1 MSDEM
6 DEIWALYA
14 DDGAQALDAMETA
27 LLALGDGGSED
38 AGAHVSALFR
48 AVHTF
53 KGNSRVLGLAVVES
67 RAHYSEDL
75 IGLVR
80 DQGVPWDAEI
90 KDILLLASDT
100 LRAMLEETAAT
111 RADVAPDS
119 SEDLMVRLKD
129 KIARASGEA
138 PAPGDAAPT
147 APAVDVAGLLA
158 ALDEPAAPEEAPA
171 TAPEAEAEPPVAAE
185 PAPVAAQPEAEPEP
199 ARKRGKKTAA
209 PRAEA
214 PTEDAPIADA
224 PAEAAPAPAEPAQV
238 QPAAAPRSEKRL
250 ADDPTYREIFR
261 GMATDAT
268 RKLSALLETWD
279 TDPADAA
286 TRARREADNLAH
298 AARQMGLDDWT
309 ATLSAYL
316 ATPDPA
322 SETLARLLLSL
333 GDLAEQTFGI
343 APAAGPAAAPDAP
356 GFFDTI
362 RDALADIASYGTGFF
377 CGETPEPRAV
387 ADRVSIIRDAAR
399 SAGYIRAE
407 EAAAR
412 IPAAQTAQDFH
423 AAELRLYEEL
433 AGVEAVMP
441 DAARASGVSP
451 REMLQ
456 SWCAEH
462 VFSTLSELDAT
473 LERLRAAEDLDAEY
487 QRLDRLMRLVHH
499 ACGHHRIETA
509 GQLAMSL
516 IDLFSRL
523 HSRGQT
529 PDPILSHVARGFI
542 DTVEIV
548 FDAITQGQTPDTASL
563 EKLFEEASNICFVQD
578 GLMTASAIER
588 RLGLPKEFHRVL
600 SPESVRA
607 ASEAIEQGLRFFIV
621 RADINNDE
629 KMAEAFIGWL
639 SSDSARSITN
649 VTVFDGTNTLF
660 DFLLASAQD
669 EAGMVEAMAA
679 LDPGGRNLR
688 MTRMLVPTA
697 ETPETAPADP
707 EAALAQIPQAGI
719 SAEMVEQIGEIA
731 ASQSMISHMLT
742 ELSEGDL
749 FDTIDAM
756 MRAAGNDWKRARP
769 QIRATL
775 TTYSTRLQELAQLE
789 NQLVG
794 QITQLQ
800 EETVE
805 IRSRRIETIFRPLEA
820 FVQTYSRRNRREATT
835 SFAGGELSLD
845 LTILENLRRVLR
857 NLAVARLEIGAGA
870 PRSLH
875 ISFHRDE
882 ERVLAIIEDDGDA
895 SETSP
900 ALDEVR
906 ATVARFGGE
915 LRQVALPGTG
925 MRFHI
930 SLPLAMVVLE
940 GMVVGVEGVRYV
952 VPVDAIRM
960 ILQPD
965 AEKRFRV
972 SAAEG
977 REMLRIG
984 TDEIVAIQPLPG
996 PKGPPAATGARRNV
1010 FVVLGAQGR
1019 SVAVPVDELVGQQL
1033 VLLRPLKGVLSG
1045 MQNMTGIAL
1054 LAGGD
1059 VGMVVS
1065 ANMLCASQAPTHA
1078 VTTSRPM

>member
-27 LLALGDGGSED
+27 LLALGDGGSAD

-129 KIARASGEA
+129 KIARASGQ
-138 PAPGDAAPT
+138 APT
-147 APAVDVAGLLA
+147 AEPAPAVDVAGLLA
-158 ALDEPAAPEEAPA
+158 ALDDPAPVEAAPVEAAPVEAAPA
-171 TAPEAEAEPPVAAE
+171 EPVAAE
-185 PAPVAAQPEAEPEP
+185 PAPVEPVAAQPEAEPEP
-199 ARKRGKKTAA
+199 ARKRGKKPAA
-209 PRAEA
+209 ARAEA
-214 PTEDAPIADA
+214 APADA
-224 PAEAAPAPAEPAQV
+224 PAEAAPASAEPAPAAAE
-238 QPAAAPRSEKRL
+238 PAAAPRSEKRL

-268 RKLSALLETWD
+268 RKLSALLESWD
-279 TDPADAA
+279 ADPADAA
-286 TRARREADNLAH
+286 ARARREADNLAH

-309 ATLSAYL
+309 AVLAAYL

-343 APAAGPAAAPDAP
+343 APAAGPADAPDAP

-412 IPAAQTAQDFH
+412 IPAALTAQDFH

-473 LERLRAAEDLDAEY
+473 LERLRAAEDLDTEY

-775 TTYSTRLQELAQLE
+775 TGYSTRLQELAQLE

-882 ERVLAIIEDDGDA
+882 ERVLAIIEDDGAA
-895 SETSP
+895 SETSA

-984 TDEIVAIQPLPG
+984 NDEIVAIQPLPG
-996 PKGPPAATGARRNV
+996 PKGPPAATGTRRNV